1 MRIIISL
8 FLLVIIACKSTTT
21 ITSKVN
27 EVAFQTVSKGMLFG
41 NGMEGISE
49 SNFTINNAKEWD
61 AFLEKIAIENKVSTN
76 FSKVTIDFSEHIL
89 VCVFDTIRNTGG
101 FEIEIETIFIEKNGE
116 NIQYSTKKPGPT
128 DMVTMVV
135 TQPYHLVKTEKREG
149 TITFINKD
157 NVQ

>member
-1 MRIIISL
+1 MKL
-8 FLLVIIACKSTTT
+8 PFKQFLK
-21 ITSKVN
+21 
-27 EVAFQTVSKGMLFG
+27 EHLFG

-101 FEIEIETIFIEKNGE
+101 FEIEIENIFIEKNGV

>member
-21 ITSKVN
+21 KTSKVN
-27 EVAFQTVSKGMLFG
+27 EVAFQTVSKGALFG
-41 NGMEGISE
+41 NGIEGISE

-61 AFLEKIAIENKVSTN
+61 AFLEKIAIENKISTN
-76 FSKVTIDFSEHIL
+76 LSKVTIDFSEHIL

>member
-8 FLLVIIACKSTTT
+8 FLLVIIGCKSTTT
-21 ITSKVN
+21 KTSKVN
-27 EVAFQTVSKGMLFG
+27 EVAFQTVSKGALFG

-49 SNFTINNAKEWD
+49 SNFTINTAKEWET
-61 AFLEKIAIENKVSTN
+61 FLEKIGLKDKVSTN
-76 FSKVTIDFSEHIL
+76 FSKEPIDFSKHIL

-101 FEIEIETIFIEKNGE
+101 FEIEIENILIVKNGI
-116 NIQYSTKKPGPT
+116 NTLYSSKKPGPK
-128 DMVTMVV
+128 DLVTMVV

-157 NVQ
+157 NIQ

>member
-1 MRIIISL
+1 MQ
-8 FLLVIIACKSTTT
+8 K
-21 ITSKVN
+21 
-27 EVAFQTVSKGMLFG
+27 
-41 NGMEGISE
+41 NG
-49 SNFTINNAKEWD
+49 TL
-61 AFLEKIAIENKVSTN
+61 FLEKIAIENKVSTN

-101 FEIEIETIFIEKNGE
+101 FEIEIENIFIEKNGV

>member
-8 FLLVIIACKSTTT
+8 FLLVIIGCKSTTT
-21 ITSKVN
+21 KTSKVN
-27 EVAFQTVSKGMLFG
+27 EVAFQTVSKGALFG

-49 SNFTINNAKEWD
+49 SNFTITNAKEWG

-101 FEIEIETIFIEKNGE
+101 FEIEIETIFIEKNG
-116 NIQYSTKKPGPT
+116 
-128 DMVTMVV
+128 
-135 TQPYHLVKTEKREG
+135 
-149 TITFINKD
+149 
-157 NVQ
+157 

>member
-8 FLLVIIACKSTTT
+8 LFLVFVGCKSTTT
-21 ITSKVN
+21 KTSKVN
-27 EVAFQTVSKGMLFG
+27 EVAFQTVSKGALFG

-49 SNFTINNAKEWD
+49 SNFTINTAKEWET
-61 AFLEKIAIENKVSTN
+61 FLEKIGLKDKVSTN
-76 FSKVTIDFSEHIL
+76 FSKEPIDFSKHIL

-101 FEIEIETIFIEKNGE
+101 FEIEIENILIVKNGI
-116 NIQYSTKKPGPT
+116 NTLYSSKKPGPK
-128 DMVTMVV
+128 DLVTMVV

-157 NVQ
+157 NIQ

>member
-1 MRIIISL
+1 
-8 FLLVIIACKSTTT
+8 
-21 ITSKVN
+21 
-27 EVAFQTVSKGMLFG
+27 
-41 NGMEGISE
+41 MEGILE
-49 SNFTINNAKEWD
+49 SNFTINNAKEWG

-101 FEIEIETIFIEKNGE
+101 FEIEIENIFIENNGV
-116 NIQYSTKKPGPT
+116 NILYSTKKPGPT

-135 TQPYHLVKTEKREG
+135 NQPYHLVKTEKREG